1 MNEKSKEILK
11 EAGWY
16 EGRNIDIDDIVKFCK
31 EGGYEVFPKAKEF
44 FKEFGNIIIKKD
56 GYDYH
61 IFNLKEV
68 FARGQYNGCL
78 SKVISK
84 VIGEKVLL
92 IGNIYGFMF
101 DLYISESGKIY
112 DDHAY
117 LGENIYE
124 AWDCI
129 LETLSTDEERK
140 RYLLWEEIGLKDAF
154 WEAYNEVYYGDKL
167 RERIINLQQEG
178 LSNKDIAKAIN
189 MREEFVVKLAS
200 KNK

>member
-16 EGRNIDIDDIVKFCK
+16 EGRNIDIDDIVRYCE
-31 EGGYEVFPKAKEF
+31 EGGYGVFPKAKEF

-56 GYDYH
+56 GYNYH
-61 IFNLKEV
+61 VFDLKKV

-78 SKVISK
+78 SEVISE

-92 IGNIYGFMF
+92 IGNIYGSMF

-112 DDHAY
+112 DDHAC

-129 LETLSTDEERK
+129 LETLSYEECTK
-140 RYLLWEEIGLKDAF
+140 RSVIWERMGLKDAF
-154 WEAYNEVYYGDKL
+154 WEAYNEVYYGNKL
-167 RERIINLQQEG
+167 RERIIKLQNEG

-200 KNK
+200 KK